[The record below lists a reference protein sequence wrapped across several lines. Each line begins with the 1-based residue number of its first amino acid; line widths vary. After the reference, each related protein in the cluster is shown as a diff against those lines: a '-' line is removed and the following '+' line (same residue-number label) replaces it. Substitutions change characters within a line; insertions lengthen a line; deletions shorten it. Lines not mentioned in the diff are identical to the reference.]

1 MLINT
6 QRAAKARQLSSLTE
20 VQLFKES
27 AMSAKHTPESLNKM
41 SLSDL
46 TALYNEHAAKPIKK
60 FACSKEVA
68 VVRTMQVLPKSKPAT
83 KKSEGKGERRPRGLG
98 ICKLIAAH
106 LKSGKTPADT
116 LAAVLKK
123 HPEAKTTIKC
133 VYWVAH
139 KIKSEGAYE
148 DASL

>member
-83 KKSEGKGERRPRGLG
+83 KKSEGSKPVRGVGAYAKELLAKGE
-98 ICKLIAAH
+98 K
-106 LKSGKTPADT
+106 PADV

-123 HPEAKTTIKC
+123 FPDAKTTMKC
-133 VYWVAH
+133 VYWYSNVM
-139 KIKSEGAYE
+139 KNG
-148 DASL
+148 